1 MIVRVEFQFYGS
13 RVVLDVDSSRI
24 PVSADSVPTSVDR
37 LGLEAPVGGE
47 ERRPVPTRSLRLAL
61 GSSRDWLEALGRS
74 PWTPHHQCLRS
85 RGGNGSF
92 PGGMVSESRQR
103 LFRPWIRTSPPPRL
117 RTISLARSIALR
129 CVGKTLLARLC
140 LGPVTAQ
147 PSSVRTTYRSLSF
160 GTNSSSSPLAHSY
173 YTPFTIPRQVPV
185 SLTFGRSA
193 SAQ

>member
-47 ERRPVPTRSLRLAL
+47 EMRPVPTRSLRLAL

-74 PWTPHHQCLRS
+74 PWTPHLQCLRS

-103 LFRPWIRTSPPPRL
+103 PFLPWIRTSPPPRL
-117 RTISLARSIALR
+117 RTISRARSIACR
-129 CVGKTLLARLC
+129 CVGTSWLARLC
-140 LGPVTAQ
+140 PGPVTAQ
-147 PSSVRTTYRSLSF
+147 SSRLRTTYRSLF
-160 GTNSSSSPLAHSY
+160 FAMESPRLLQDVPIIGIH
-173 YTPFTIPRQVPV
+173 IPLVKRQCH
-185 SLTFGRSA
+185 
-193 SAQ
+193 